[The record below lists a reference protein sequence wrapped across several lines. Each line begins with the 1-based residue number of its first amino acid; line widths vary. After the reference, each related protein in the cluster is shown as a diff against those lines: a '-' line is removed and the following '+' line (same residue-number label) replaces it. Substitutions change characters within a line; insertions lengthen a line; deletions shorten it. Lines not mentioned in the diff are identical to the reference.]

1 MVETAVV
8 LEVVV
13 EAVTAGCKAVDVVA
27 IVVVP
32 ADTVDTTDNDGDVV
46 NVEVVDSGCGI
57 VVS

>member
-1 MVETAVV
+1 MVEAAVV
-8 LEVVV
+8 VDVVV
-13 EAVTAGCKAVDVVA
+13 EAVTADCKAVDVVA

-32 ADTVDTTDNDGDVV
+32 ADTVDTTDNDGEVV